1 MTLLPLV
8 VQDLR
13 KAYRGRVI
21 LDGVSFV
28 LRPGEAVALLGSNGA
43 GKSTLLGC
51 LTGDRLPDGG
61 SVRVCGADPF
71 SDPVHAARCMGVV
84 PEHPFLYG
92 ELTVGEMLRF
102 VAAARGLAE
111 SEAARETAR
120 LLELLGLAGAEATLC
135 RELSQ
140 GMGRKTAIIAAL
152 LHAPRVLLLDEALN
166 GLDRTSAERLV
177 AELDARRAAGAAVLV
192 SSHDLD
198 FVGEWCG
205 RGLVLAGGEPATALE
220 GEAWAA
226 WRRAPSLHPQR
237 R

>member
-71 SDPVHAARCMGVV
+71 SDPVQAERCMGVDHD
-84 PEHPFLYG
+84 HPILYCDLMVG
-92 ELTVGEMLRF
+92 EL
-102 VAAARGLAE
+102 
-111 SEAARETAR
+111 
-120 LLELLGLAGAEATLC
+120 LC
-135 RELSQ
+135 DIDASLW
-140 GMGRKTAIIAAL
+140 
-152 LHAPRVLLLDEALN
+152 LDSTE
-166 GLDRTSAERLV
+166 V
-177 AELDARRAAGAAVLV
+177 V
-192 SSHDLD
+192 S
-198 FVGEWCG
+198 
-205 RGLVLAGGEPATALE
+205 
-220 GEAWAA
+220 
-226 WRRAPSLHPQR
+226 
-237 R
+237 